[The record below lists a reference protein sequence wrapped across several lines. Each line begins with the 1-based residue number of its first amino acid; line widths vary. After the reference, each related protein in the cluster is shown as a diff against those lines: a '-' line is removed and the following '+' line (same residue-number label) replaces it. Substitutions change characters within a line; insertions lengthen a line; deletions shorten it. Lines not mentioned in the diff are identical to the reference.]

1 MVKNCSSYTDREFKL
16 SHAYYISMLVLQ
28 YQPTEGT
35 SCHRLITLFQVL
47 WFVARCIMRAANLLP
62 LAQLE
67 SMTLSYI
74 PLFAVMYFF
83 YSVQLK
89 SFKFM
94 ALSKKFDNVNTQK
107 SYWNIWD
114 LTPRQREAASQ
125 QQGTP
130 KSPTSCKT
138 KMRAMGS
145 KIRAQK
151 DTVLAHLDPYLYRS
165 KIISALCSL
174 FGASFGAIISTV
186 IEPGNLTRRE

>member
-1 MVKNCSSYTDREFKL
+1 
-16 SHAYYISMLVLQ
+16 
-28 YQPTEGT
+28 
-35 SCHRLITLFQVL
+35 
-47 WFVARCIMRAANLLP
+47 
-62 LAQLE
+62 
-67 SMTLSYI
+67 
-74 PLFAVMYFF
+74 
-83 YSVQLK
+83 
-89 SFKFM
+89 M

-114 LTPRQREAASQ
+114 LTPRVFKKKEEEEKDTCEGIIKANQQREAASQ